1 MILTFPISPTAPL
14 SALADLDIT
23 DARFKADPFP
33 FFARLREEA
42 PVFQARA
49 PRGQRPWLI
58 TRYDDVLA
66 VLKDDRR
73 FVKNMKSAMSPEQ
86 LKKAPKVPALFSALG
101 RNLLSLDGADHDRL
115 KVLVHKAFTPRMVEG
130 MQLATQDV
138 TDAALDRAGRVGH
151 MDLIA
156 DFALQVPL
164 SIIGRILG
172 VPKQEHPKFNRG
184 MKAFIA
190 IGSGPNPLLIPPILS
205 FMNYLRGLIRSRR
218 RQPRDDLISAL
229 VGAQEHTSQLGSDQL
244 TDDEI
249 LAMVFLLL
257 SAGHETTVNLI
268 GSGTLALLQHPEQ
281 LERLRGDPALIKS
294 AVEELVRFVVP
305 AETASQRYTTED
317 VTLSGVTIP
326 RGELVLAV
334 IASANRDPQ
343 VFEHPDTLDLSRSP
357 NRHLSFG
364 QGMHFCLGAPLS
376 RMEAQIA
383 IGTLLRRAPGLRL
396 SVPAERLRWR
406 SSFIV
411 RGLESLPVTL

>member
-1 MILTFPISPTAPL
+1 MTLTFPLCPTAPL
-14 SALADLDIT
+14 SELSNLDIT

-33 FFARLREEA
+33 FYARLRAEA
-42 PVFQARA
+42 PVFRARA

-58 TRYDDVLA
+58 TRHDDVLA

-73 FVKNMKSAMSPEQ
+73 FVKDMKAAMSPEQ
-86 LKKAPKVPALFSALG
+86 LRRAPKVPALFSALN

-130 MQLATQDV
+130 MVSVTQTV
-138 TDAALDRAGRVGH
+138 TNAALDRAQRAGQ
-151 MDLIA
+151 MDLIT

-172 VPKQEHPKFNRG
+172 VPEEENPKFNRG

-190 IGSGPNPLLIPPILS
+190 IGSGPNPLLIPPLLS
-205 FMNYLRGLIRSRR
+205 FMTYLRGLIRSRR

-229 VGAQEHTSQLGSDQL
+229 VEAQEQNDQL

-268 GSGTLALLQHPEQ
+268 GSGMLALLQHPDE
-281 LERLRGDPALIKS
+281 LERLRSEPALIKP

-317 VTLSGVTIP
+317 VTLSDVTIP

-343 VFEHPDTLDLSRSP
+343 VFEHPDTLDLGRSP

-364 QGMHFCLGAPLS
+364 QGMHYCLGAPLS

-396 SVPAERLRWR
+396 SIPAEQLRWR

-411 RGLESLPVTL
+411 RGLESLPVTW

>member
-1 MILTFPISPTAPL
+1 MTLTFPLSPSAPL
-14 SALADLDIT
+14 STLSNLDIT

-33 FFARLREEA
+33 FYARLRAEA
-42 PVFQARA
+42 PVFRAKA

-73 FVKNMKSAMSPEQ
+73 FVKDMKSAMSPEQ
-86 LKKAPKVPALFSALG
+86 LKKAPKVPALFSALN

-130 MQLATQDV
+130 MQLATQAV
-138 TDAALDRAGRVGH
+138 TDAALDRAVRAGH
-151 MDLIA
+151 MDLMA

-172 VPKQEHPKFNRG
+172 VPEEENPRFNRG

-190 IGSGPNPLLIPPILS
+190 IGNGPNPLLIPPLLS
-205 FMNYLRGLIRSRR
+205 FMTYLRGLVKARR
-218 RQPRDDLISAL
+218 RQPQDDLISAL
-229 VGAQEHTSQLGSDQL
+229 VAAQEQNDQL

-268 GSGTLALLQHPEQ
+268 GSGTLALLQNPEQ
-281 LERLRGDPALIKS
+281 LARLRSDPGLIKS
-294 AVEELVRFVVP
+294 AVEELVRYVVP

-317 VTLSGVTIP
+317 VTLSGVIIP

-343 VFEHPDTLDLSRSP
+343 VFENPDVLDLGRSP

-364 QGMHFCLGAPLS
+364 QGMHYCLGAPLS

-383 IGTLLRRAPGLRL
+383 IGTLLRRAPDLRL
-396 SVPAERLRWR
+396 SVPVGALRWR
-406 SSFIV
+406 PSFIV